1 VLVWA
6 TTLDLSWSDLALK
19 PVYLPF
25 VHQLVREAAGYRE
38 QPGWMTVGQAI
49 DVPATSNTTPLVV
62 LGPDGQRQSPPE
74 GASALGVEQAGFY
87 EVRGAREGQSLQVVA
102 SNVDLA
108 ESDLTRIDPAEVSVA
123 VTGQPSGNGS
133 GGPAATVPDE
143 VQEQAQ
149 RIWWYLLLAGILLLI
164 AESWL
169 ARRLAPARL

>member
-25 VHQLVREAAGYRE
+25 VHQLVRQASGFRE
-38 QPGWMTVGQAI
+38 QPGWVTVGQPI
-49 DVPATSNTTPLVV
+49 DVSGTNATPVV
-62 LGPDGQRQSPPE
+62 LAPGGERLSPAQ
-74 GASALGVEQAGFY
+74 GASALEVTEAGFY
-87 EVRGAREGQSLQVVA
+87 DVRGAREGESLRVVA

-108 ESDLTRIDPAEVSVA
+108 ESDPTRLDPAEMAVA
-123 VTGQPSGNGS
+123 VTGQPGGAGS
-133 GGPAATVPDE
+133 GAEVAAIPDE

-149 RIWWYLLLAGILLLI
+149 RIWWYLLFAGILLLI